1 MKAKV
6 EELRLS
12 RGQDW
17 LHEWRGIVQS
27 KELMDQAKSLE
38 TRTGASPAVEEAS
51 ASLPNEGQTEDAA
64 GKTTLSAD
72 GKQRDV
78 EAFQE
83 L

>member
-27 KELMDQAKSLE
+27 KELMDRANSVE
-38 TRTGASPAVEEAS
+38 TRTGTTPAKEEARS
-51 ASLPNEGQTEDAA
+51 SPPNEGLTEDAFA
-64 GKTTLSAD
+64 RTTLSVD
-72 GKQRDV
+72 GTFGNIV
-78 EAFQE
+78 EGF
-83 L
+83 